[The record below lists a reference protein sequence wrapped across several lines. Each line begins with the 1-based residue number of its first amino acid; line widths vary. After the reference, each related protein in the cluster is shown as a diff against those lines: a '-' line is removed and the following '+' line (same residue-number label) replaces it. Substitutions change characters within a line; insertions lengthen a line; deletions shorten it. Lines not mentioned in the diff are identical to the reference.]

1 MKIKLL
7 LPLLIGVIMLEAS
20 DIKKENPKE
29 QIWKIQNDPYYK
41 HKKSQFEIL
50 ALNEKYKT
58 IMLGDSITDEAQ
70 WDELLN
76 SDTIQNRGISGDTTD
91 GVIDRL
97 NPIGKNIEKVFI
109 MIGVNDI
116 MRGKPVDEVYLNYL
130 KIIQFFKEKNIK
142 IHIQSTLYIGESR
155 KADFN
160 PKIEEL
166 NKRLEKYTS
175 ENQIT
180 FINLNPIFA
189 PNKILKKECT
199 FDDLHLNG
207 SAYNLWATKIKKYF

>member
-1 MKIKLL
+1 MNKILM
-7 LPLLIGVIMLEAS
+7 LLISGVVMLQA
-20 DIKKENPKE
+20 
-29 QIWKIQNDPYYK
+29 WTIQDDPYYK
-41 HKKSQFEIL
+41 HKKSQFEVL
-50 ALNEKYKT
+50 SMNEKFT
-58 IMLGDSITDEAQ
+58 TMMLGDSITDEGL

-91 GVIDRL
+91 GVLERL
-97 NPIGKNIEKVFI
+97 NPMGKNIEKVFI

-116 MRGKPVDEVYLNYL
+116 MRGKSVDEIYSNYL
-130 KIIQFFKEKNIK
+130 KIIQFFKEKKIK

-160 PKIEEL
+160 PKVEEL
-166 NKRLEKYTS
+166 NKRLEKYAS
-175 ENQIT
+175 ENKIT

-189 PNKILKKECT
+189 PNKVLKKEFT

-207 SAYNLWATKIKKYF
+207 SAYKLWSQEIKLFLK